1 MVLFPPGVTF
11 CYQIFCFHI
20 VKPLMAILALLPMLC
35 ICEKP
40 DWKFRMM
47 HLMSH
52 TGQHLLAKV
61 PTDVFRPA
69 TAKLCMGL
77 DRNQGQRSYYHS
89 TGLSGAERLKDNLEY
104 HYTCIIVQTRQS
116 QKGSH
121 NASHKVHITMDIMT
135 GQDPCQGV
143 INQLVG
149 PKVPAT
155 IPGKGL
161 LQGWLEQM
169 IT

>member
-1 MVLFPPGVTF
+1 ME
-11 CYQIFCFHI
+11 
-20 VKPLMAILALLPMLC
+20 ILALLPMLC

-40 DWKFRMM
+40 DWEFGMM

-52 TGQHLLAKV
+52 TRQCLLAKV
-61 PTDVFRPA
+61 PTDVFRPIV
-69 TAKLCMGL
+69 AKLHIDL
-77 DRNQGQRSYYHS
+77 DRNQGQQFYYHS
-89 TGLSGAERLKDNLEY
+89 TGLSSAERLKDNLEY
-104 HYTCIIVQTRQS
+104 HYTYIIVQTRQS

-121 NASHKVHITMDIMT
+121 YASHKVHITMDIMT

-149 PKVPAT
+149 PIVPAT

-161 LQGWLEQM
+161 LQG
-169 IT
+169 